1 MSLFEEKQWD
11 ILGKRRYFYAFSAAI
26 IGIGM
31 VFWITRGLNYG
42 IDFTGGTLYIFQ
54 TEKSLA
60 ENAVQVSAEVTAIL
74 DQQGIRASAPQVYG
88 RNQLLI
94 RTQTKTDAEAQ
105 AQGDRILKALTQ
117 KYGRTELI
125 GKDLVE
131 PVIGRY
137 LQTMALKALVIGCLL
152 ILLYVTFRYEFDFAV
167 AGVIALVHDVLVMV
181 GYFAVFR
188 VEVDSSFVAAILTI
202 IGYSINDTVVIFDRI
217 RENLKLRRGEP
228 FEQVANFS
236 VLQTMRRSIM
246 MSVTVALVLVF
257 LFGFGGASIRHFAL
271 AMLVGTVSGSYS
283 TVFMGASLV
292 VTWRQLTG
300 RAVAGALQGL
310 GGGQGRRMPAGR
322 PLPAASRA
330 SRAAAGRRQEHGNQ
344 PLVTPPS
351 TPSREPAEA
360 EVQAAGAPA
369 APTPAK
375 ASRPAR
381 QSSTSR
387 RKKQKRRF

>member
-11 ILGKRRYFYAFSAAI
+11 ILGKRRYFYAFSMVS
-26 IGIGM
+26 IGIGLA
-31 VFWITRGLNYG
+31 FWLVRGLNYG

-60 ENAVQVSAEVTAIL
+60 ENAVQVSAEVTDIL
-74 DQQGIRASAPQVYG
+74 DQQGVRASAPQVYG

-94 RTQTKTDAEAQ
+94 RTQTKTDTEAQ
-105 AQGDRILKALTQ
+105 AQGAKILAALTQ
-117 KYGRTELI
+117 KYGPTQLI
-125 GKDLVE
+125 GQDLVE

-152 ILLYVTFRYEFDFAV
+152 ILIYVALRYEFDFAV
-167 AGVIALVHDVLVMV
+167 AGVIALIHDVLVMV
-181 GYFAVFR
+181 GYFAVFQ

-202 IGYSINDTVVIFDRI
+202 IGYSINDTVVVFDRI

-228 FEQVANFS
+228 FEKVANLS

-310 GGGQGRRMPAGR
+310 RGSQGRRQPTGR
-322 PLPAASRA
+322 PLPQVPRPTRLSAEKQSER
-330 SRAAAGRRQEHGNQ
+330 GNQ
-344 PLVTPPS
+344 PLVA
-351 TPSREPAEA
+351 TPSASGGERSEPEVQSA
-360 EVQAAGAPA
+360 EVASPAGSRK
-369 APTPAK
+369 TPK
-375 ASRPAR
+375 SSR
-381 QSSTSR
+381 QSQPSR
-387 RKKQKRRF
+387 RKKRRF